1 MIYVLVSSWVIMHL
15 VFLLHWAL
23 VVFVGMDRLLLVI
36 LEDVFVEFGAPK
48 KGETKMEL
56 EYVQSMSAVEP
67 KLLEIGVTTAWLR
80 KNPRQIEMTQPVYDA
95 EGNVISEE
103 PAGYSMWVYEEAKMP
118 IEEFTN
124 YAQLLI
130 MQSQTDSTNNQL
142 AIMEAFADLYETMA
156 MSL

>member
-1 MIYVLVSSWVIMHL
+1 
-15 VFLLHWAL
+15 
-23 VVFVGMDRLLLVI
+23 
-36 LEDVFVEFGAPK
+36 
-48 KGETKMEL
+48 MEL

-80 KNPRQIEMTQPVYDA
+80 KNPRLVPQMRPIFDD
-95 EGNVISEE
+95 EGNVTGEE

-124 YAQLLI
+124 YAQILI
-130 MQSQTDSTNNQL
+130 MQSQTDSSNNQL
-142 AIMEAFADLYETMA
+142 ALMEAFADLYETMA